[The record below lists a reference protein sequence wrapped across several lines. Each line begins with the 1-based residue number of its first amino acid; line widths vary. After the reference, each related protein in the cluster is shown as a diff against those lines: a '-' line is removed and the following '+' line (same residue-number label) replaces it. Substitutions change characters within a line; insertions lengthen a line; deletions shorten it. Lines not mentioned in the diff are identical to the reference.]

1 MNNVNNAIPMNRIQS
16 QIELQYP
23 GRLSEIE
30 ELIETMKLEYDSNM
44 FLEED
49 IVESILLELNII

>member
-1 MNNVNNAIPMNRIQS
+1 MNRIQS

-23 GRLSEIE
+23 GRLQEIE
-30 ELIETMKLEYDSNM
+30 ELIETMKLEYDSEM

-49 IVESILLELNII
+49 IEESILMELNII

>member
-30 ELIETMKLEYDSNM
+30 ELIETMKLDYDSDM

-49 IVESILLELNII
+49 IEESILMELNII

>member
-1 MNNVNNAIPMNRIQS
+1 MNRIQS
-16 QIELQYP
+16 MIELQYP

-30 ELIETMKLEYDSNM
+30 ELIEVMKLDYDSDM

-49 IVESILLELNII
+49 IEESILMELNII

>member
-1 MNNVNNAIPMNRIQS
+1 MNNVNNMNRIQS

-23 GRLSEIE
+23 GRLREIE
-30 ELIETMKLEYDSNM
+30 ELIETMKLDYDSDM

>member
-1 MNNVNNAIPMNRIQS
+1 MNRIQS

-23 GRLSEIE
+23 GRLKEIE
-30 ELIETMKLEYDSNM
+30 DLIKEMKLDYDSDM

-49 IVESILLELNII
+49 IEESILMELNII

>member
-1 MNNVNNAIPMNRIQS
+1 MNRIQS

-30 ELIETMKLEYDSNM
+30 ELIETMKLEYDSDM

>member
-1 MNNVNNAIPMNRIQS
+1 MNRIQS
-16 QIELQYP
+16 QIELEYP

-30 ELIETMKLEYDSNM
+30 ELIETMKLEYDSDM

>member
-1 MNNVNNAIPMNRIQS
+1 MNRIQS

-23 GRLSEIE
+23 GRLLEIE
-30 ELIETMKLEYDSNM
+30 ELIETMKLEYDPTM

-49 IVESILLELNII
+49 IVESILIELNII